1 MSAGSVAASTGL
13 VRAMDSLG
21 RPALLGTATA
31 TDSTPVARSS
41 AEYAYSIPGSGNRE
55 RSCSTVN
62 VVASCPAAMA
72 AAVHLL
78 QLFLGR

>member
-1 MSAGSVAASTGL
+1 
-13 VRAMDSLG
+13 MDSLG

-41 AEYAYSIPGSGNRE
+41 AEYAYVDPWLGQSGAQLLDGK
-55 RSCSTVN
+55 CGCF
-62 VVASCPAAMA
+62 VAGRDGGGRN
-72 AAVHLL
+72 LL